1 LSDEVARRSSR
12 IVAKFMLIVFG
23 IREHLG
29 AIRVLASPSQSFS
42 FALIGAKIGWW
53 RGASAG
59 RKDQR
64 RANG

>member
-1 LSDEVARRSSR
+1 
-12 IVAKFMLIVFG
+12 MLIVFG

-42 FALIGAKIGWW
+42 FGAKIGWW

-64 RANG
+64 RANW

>member
-1 LSDEVARRSSR
+1 
-12 IVAKFMLIVFG
+12 MLIVFG

-64 RANG
+64 RANW